1 MSGEIKVTREPV
13 DAGITQLR
21 SSIQALETTFA
32 EIIEGDNKL
41 TMVESFNEIKQHYD
55 KLLAQYETLFI
66 NNVQSTDD
74 SVAEFQETER
84 RVAGDIKLMK

>member
-1 MSGEIKVTREPV
+1 MN
-13 DAGITQLR
+13 L
-21 SSIQALETTFA
+21 
-32 EIIEGDNKL
+32 
-41 TMVESFNEIKQHYD
+41 VESFNEIKQHYD
-55 KLLAQYETLFI
+55 ELLAQYETLFI